1 MIYVF
6 YADFRNN
13 TVRKGIIDDTSL
25 PYSYRLILF
34 NPYFQVPD
42 SDTYNYIPF
51 CFESEEEANNILN
64 KYNELCNTFEDIITS
79 CDYTRYVNLNHNDY
93 SNIREIFV
101 NRIIQEAI
109 NSFKSSISITNRI
122 FSKLNYIPYS
132 PDNMKEAWY
141 IQFTPTAKLIRVTVI
156 KKPLS
161 YWDHHWDHPDD
172 ENIKFVYFMN
182 DEKPDEINFIKSY
195 SQCKDM
201 ICYDKEEAERVL
213 ENYKKYIDSLQEV
226 CPNYFRSLDNKTY
239 MV

>member
-1 MIYVF
+1 MYFMWILEII
-6 YADFRNN
+6 AD
-13 TVRKGIIDDTSL
+13 
-25 PYSYRLILF
+25 
-34 NPYFQVPD
+34 
-42 SDTYNYIPF
+42 
-51 CFESEEEANNILN
+51 NILN
-64 KYNELCNTFEDIITS
+64 KYNELCNIFEDIIN
-79 CDYTRYVNLNHNDY
+79 CDYTRYVNMNNTY
-93 SNIREIFV
+93 YNIKDIFE
-101 NRIIQEAI
+101 NRIIKEVVEL
-109 NSFKSSISITNRI
+109 FRFSISITNRI

-161 YWDHHWDHPDD
+161 YWDHPDD